1 MRTRK
6 SKVAAASVVALAAVI
21 TLGAA
26 GYANSNAGGPS
37 SANGT
42 DRTAAVTPANNP
54 TTPNGNARGLTVVT
68 FSETAVGALGALN
81 PTGAKPGVFGLN
93 ASGEAVQGAFPIVG
107 NGRGGVIDHVGGL
120 TFTDGDATL
129 TLRGYRID
137 TTTGILSATAI
148 VQGQRGATIDFLT
161 VTPKA
166 AAAGCAVSAD
176 LELAKP
182 AADALTLVFG
192 VPDLTG
198 APIGTACVT
207 PR

>member
-6 SKVAAASVVALAAVI
+6 RKVATASIVALAAVI

-26 GYANSNAGGPS
+26 GYATSNAGGS
-37 SANGT
+37 SSNGGT
-42 DRTAAVTPANNP
+42 DRAAAATPAGDAVTPK
-54 TTPNGNARGLTVVT
+54 GNARGSTVVT
-68 FSETAVGALGALN
+68 FSEPAIEALGPLN
-81 PTGAKPGVFGLN
+81 PTGAKPGVFGLT
-93 ASGEAVQGAFPIVG
+93 ASGEAVQAAFPIVG
-107 NGRGGVIDHVGGL
+107 NGRGSVIDHVGGL

-148 VQGQRGATIDFLT
+148 VPGQRGATVDFLT
-161 VTPKA
+161 VTPT
-166 AAAGCAVSAD
+166 GSTLDCAVSAD
-176 LELAKP
+176 LALAKP
-182 AADALTLVFG
+182 AADALSLVFD

-198 APIGTACVT
+198 APIGTACVN